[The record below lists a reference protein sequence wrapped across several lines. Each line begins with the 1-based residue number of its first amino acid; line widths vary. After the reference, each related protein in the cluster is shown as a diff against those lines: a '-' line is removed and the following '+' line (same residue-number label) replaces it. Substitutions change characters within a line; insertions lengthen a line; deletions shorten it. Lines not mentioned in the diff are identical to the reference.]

1 MESNEQNKLSNDIET
16 DAENRLTD
24 VREEGIG
31 DLVRRVKGLSKR
43 KKKKTQGHRQ
53 QSGDCQQKRGWW
65 GEVEEGKVGINGE
78 GRTLDWVVNTQYNIQ
93 IMYCRIVYRKP
104 I

>member
-31 DLVRRVKGLSKR
+31 DLVRRVKGLSKKKR
-43 KKKKTQGHRQ
+43 KRLKDTDNSLVTASKNGAGGGGR
-53 QSGDCQQKRGWW
+53 RG
-65 GEVEEGKVGINGE
+65 
-78 GRTLDWVVNTQYNIQ
+78 
-93 IMYCRIVYRKP
+93 
-104 I
+104 